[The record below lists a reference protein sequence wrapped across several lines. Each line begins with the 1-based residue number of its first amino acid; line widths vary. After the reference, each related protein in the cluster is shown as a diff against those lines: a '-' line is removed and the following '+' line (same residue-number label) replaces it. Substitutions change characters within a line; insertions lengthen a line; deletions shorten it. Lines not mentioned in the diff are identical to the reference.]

1 MVKRG
6 NLFFCVLLIRL
17 FWGVFDCQ
25 AVELM
30 DRPPSEK
37 DEPTKVSFFIF
48 VIDIDDID
56 GAKQNFTANVGLR
69 LQWKD
74 TRLAKDVKS
83 IRMLPLNKVWS
94 PRILLAN
101 RQTLTRVS
109 LPEVVEV
116 TAEGVVNYR
125 QRYVGPLS
133 QPMSLSDFPFDE
145 HKFTIQF
152 VALGFREQDLEFVP
166 GKSKEYKIEGGE
178 MAEKLSQ
185 PDWKI
190 GKYSAQGRAYEP
202 IKGFKYAAFDF
213 EFTAKR
219 HLLYYIWQV
228 IVPLV
233 FIVAMSWGAF
243 WIDPEHAGAQI
254 GVATSSML
262 TLIAYRFMLGDL
274 LPRLPYMT
282 RMDYFTLAATAL
294 VFLAF
299 VEVVTTTILTYKK
312 KGQIARK
319 IDIFAR
325 VVFPTVYITCSTWA
339 LFL

>member
-1 MVKRG
+1 MKWRFLLSCIFMCT
-6 NLFFCVLLIRL
+6 LFSVVSNSNAI
-17 FWGVFDCQ
+17 
-25 AVELM
+25 ELM
-30 DRPPSEK
+30 GRPSIE
-37 DEPTKVSFFIF
+37 EGPTKVSFLIF
-48 VIDIDDID
+48 VIDIDEIN
-56 GAKQNFTANVGLR
+56 GAEQNFTANVVLR
-69 LQWKD
+69 LRWKD
-74 TRLAKDVKS
+74 KRLAKDTKAT
-83 IRMLPLNKVWS
+83 RMMPLNEVWN
-94 PRILLAN
+94 PRILLVN
-101 RQTLTRVS
+101 RQTLTRTS

-116 TAEGVVNYR
+116 APDGTVDYR

-133 QPMSLSDFPFDE
+133 QALRLSEFPFDR
-145 HKFTIQF
+145 HAFTIQF
-152 VALGFREQDLEFVP
+152 IAVGFRSEDLEFVP
-166 GKSKEYKIEGGE
+166 GKLEEYHITGGE
-178 MAEKLSQ
+178 IAERLSQ

-190 GKYSAQGRAYEP
+190 EKYSVQSRPYEP
-202 IKGFKYAAFDF
+202 IKGFKLAGFDF

-219 HLLYYIWQV
+219 YMLYYVWQV

-282 RMDYFTLAATAL
+282 RMDYFTLAGTTL

-299 VEVVTTTILTYKK
+299 VEVIMTTILFYKK
-312 KGQIARK
+312 KVQLGKKLDLCSRV
-319 IDIFAR
+319 IFPA
-325 VVFPTVYITCSTWA
+325 VYISWSIWA

>member
-1 MVKRG
+1 MVKRRI
-6 NLFFCVLLIRL
+6 LYFCVFLLIPFL
-17 FWGVFDCQ
+17 VVSDCA

-56 GAKQNFTANVGLR
+56 GSKQNFTANVGLR

-74 TRLAKDVKS
+74 TRLAKDIKG
-83 IRMLPLNKVWS
+83 IRMLPLKAVWN

-101 RQTLTRVS
+101 RQTLTRTS
-109 LPEVVEV
+109 LQEMVEV
-116 TAEGVVNYR
+116 TPDGTVNYR
-125 QRYVGPLS
+125 QRYVGPFS
-133 QPMSLSDFPFDE
+133 QPMNLSEFPFDR
-145 HKFTIQF
+145 HKFTVQF
-152 VALGFREQDLEFVP
+152 VALGFGDKDLEFVP
-166 GKSKEYKIEGGE
+166 GKSEEYKIEGGE

-190 GKYSAQGRAYEP
+190 EKYSAQGRAFEP
-202 IKGFKYAAFDF
+202 IKGLKYAAFDF
-213 EFTAKR
+213 EFTARR

-228 IVPLV
+228 ILPMV

-262 TLIAYRFMLGDL
+262 TLIAYRFMIGDL

-299 VEVVTTTILTYKK
+299 VEVVSTTILFYKK
-312 KGQIARK
+312 KVELGKK
-319 IDIFAR
+319 IDIWAR
-325 VVFPTVYITCSTWA
+325 VIFPTVYIGCSLWA

>member
-1 MVKRG
+1 MLKRG
-6 NLFFCVLLIRL
+6 IVLFSAFWFILLL
-17 FWGVFDCQ
+17 AVSDCC

-30 DRPPSEK
+30 DPPPSK
-37 DEPTKVSFFIF
+37 SDEPTEVSFFIF
-48 VIDIDDID
+48 VIDIDDIS
-56 GAKQNFTANVGLR
+56 GANQNFTANVGVR

-74 TRLAKDVKS
+74 QRLAEETKS
-83 IRMLPLNKVWS
+83 IRMMPLKEVWN

-101 RQTLTRVS
+101 RQTLTRTS

-116 TAEGVVNYR
+116 SPDGTVNYR

-133 QPMSLSDFPFDE
+133 QPLDLSEFPFDR
-145 HKFTIQF
+145 HTFTIQF
-152 VALGFREQDLEFVP
+152 IAAGFKSENLRFVP
-166 GKSKEYKIEGGE
+166 GRSDEYEIAGGAI
-178 MAEKLSQ
+178 AEKLSQ
-185 PDWKI
+185 PDWDI
-190 GKYSAQGRAYEP
+190 EKYSAHARPYEP
-202 IKGFKYAAFDF
+202 IKGFKVAGFDL

-233 FIVAMSWGAF
+233 FIVVMSWGAF

-274 LPRLPYMT
+274 LPHLPYMT

-312 KGQIARK
+312 KAILARK
-319 IDIFAR
+319 IDICSR
-325 VVFPTVYITCSTWA
+325 ITFPAIYVTWSCWA